1 MAALP
6 SMVLHSKPPLPD
18 SHVLSSL
25 VCSLFPFRELDCRNV
40 TRLQSYDDRNIFFKG
55 RPENSCLQALSK
67 LRSENGFV
75 AKIFQRR
82 SSSEGQQELE
92 GQLMAAEFAVRK
104 GCNCPQPIRSRRGNI
119 LEEVN
124 TTQLAPEET
133 VAQGRWIGSYYLS
146 IVSFIPGV
154 TMNKV
159 RKTPQVLK
167 EYGRA
172 IGKLNYA
179 LKVHMCCKCVH
190 YNFCLHVAHCAVLWM
205 CSTILHT
212 HLRLLSS
219 L

>member
-1 MAALP
+1 MAVLP

-75 AKIFQRR
+75 AKIFRRR

-124 TTQLAPEET
+124 TTQLTPEET
-133 VAQGRWIGSYYLS
+133 VAQGSCIGSYYLS

-190 YNFCLHVAHCAVLWM
+190 YVF
-205 CSTILHT
+205 
-212 HLRLLSS
+212 
-219 L
+219 

>member
-1 MAALP
+1 
-6 SMVLHSKPPLPD
+6 
-18 SHVLSSL
+18 
-25 VCSLFPFRELDCRNV
+25 
-40 TRLQSYDDRNIFFKG
+40 
-55 RPENSCLQALSK
+55 
-67 LRSENGFV
+67 
-75 AKIFQRR
+75 
-82 SSSEGQQELE
+82 
-92 GQLMAAEFAVRK
+92 MAAEFAVQK

-124 TTQLAPEET
+124 TTQLTPEET
-133 VAQGRWIGSYYLS
+133 VAQGSSIGSYYLS

-190 YNFCLHVAHCAVLWM
+190 YVF
-205 CSTILHT
+205 
-212 HLRLLSS
+212 
-219 L
+219 